1 VAEDAATVRVRPPAR
16 YDGDPVGLIA
26 ELSEMHVQP
35 STPAKVVLN
44 ERTGT
49 VVIGGAVRIAPVA
62 IAHGSLTVDIQT
74 DVEVSQPAPL
84 SNGSTTV
91 VPKTGVQVNE
101 SHAAVMEFHPGTTLS
116 ELVRALNALQVTPR
130 DIIAIIQ
137 AIKEAGALYADL
149 ELQ

>member
-1 VAEDAATVRVRPPAR
+1 
-16 YDGDPVGLIA
+16 
-26 ELSEMHVQP
+26 
-35 STPAKVVLN
+35 LN

-62 IAHGSLTVDIQT
+62 IAHGSLTVEIQT

-84 SNGSTTV
+84 SNGNTV
-91 VPKTGVQVNE
+91 AVPKTGVNVNE
-101 SHAAVMEFHPGTTLS
+101 AKAAVMEFHPGTTLA

-130 DIIAIIQ
+130 DIVAIIQ
-137 AIKEAGALYADL
+137 AVKDAGALYAEL